1 MRKHPQLAYDMLYPI
16 IYLRPALDIPYCH
29 HEWWDWQ
36 RLPTRVKGENIPMVA
51 RIFTVGDIWD
61 ALTRTADT
69 GPNRSAGG
77 PQAGDGLPV
86 EQAGKKL
93 DPRVVRVFLHLL
105 ESESRQ
111 AFTTNIPPGPLINRM
126 SANQEVG

>member
-16 IYLRPALDIPYCH
+16 FYLRPALDIPYCH
-29 HEWWDWQ
+29 HEWWDGSGYHAG
-36 RLPTRVKGENIPMVA
+36 KGREYSYGSADFHRGRYLGRPHQD
-51 RIFTVGDIWD
+51 RRYRPESERRW
-61 ALTRTADT
+61 TA
-69 GPNRSAGG
+69 
-77 PQAGDGLPV
+77 AGDGLPV

-111 AFTTNIPPGPLINRM
+111 AFT
-126 SANQEVG
+126 